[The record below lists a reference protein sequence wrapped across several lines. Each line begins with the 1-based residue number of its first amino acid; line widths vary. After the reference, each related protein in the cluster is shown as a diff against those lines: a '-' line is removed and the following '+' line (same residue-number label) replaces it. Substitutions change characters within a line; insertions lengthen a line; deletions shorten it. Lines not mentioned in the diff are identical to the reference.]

1 MSELGSILSSPCSG
15 LRLKQRHVVA
25 AAILLAL
32 LAGPGPAVAQNWPE
46 EEVFKAGTARI
57 FSSDGKQDVKA
68 GIALIR
74 QAADAGNPEAQYA
87 LAILYRHGRLIPKDE
102 AKARALLKSAAAMGV
117 PEAQTVLGQ
126 DILES
131 LGEYDNPAQGR
142 ALLQKAADAG
152 NLTAHSYLGT
162 SLLEKVPKDY
172 ERAIKH
178 LTTAAEGGIVPAQL
192 MLGIAY
198 SNGGGLYRSRALPD
212 RARGFEWISK
222 AADGGSALA
231 WTWIGWAY
239 QEGKVVSKDL
249 SKAAAAWKR
258 AAEMGDPVGAH
269 ALSLAYRDG
278 IGMPKNP
285 NLRQFWIER
294 AAELGHRGAK
304 EVVARQQML
313 AEKHTKQ
320 ALAVLFLLGLAMGG
334 GDIPQTAPRFM
345 DPTSDPM
352 QAWGMDIIMRI
363 K

>member
-1 MSELGSILSSPCSG
+1 
-15 LRLKQRHVVA
+15 
-25 AAILLAL
+25 
-32 LAGPGPAVAQNWPE
+32 
-46 EEVFKAGTARI
+46 
-57 FSSDGKQDVKA
+57 
-68 GIALIR
+68 
-74 QAADAGNPEAQYA
+74 
-87 LAILYRHGRLIPKDE
+87 
-102 AKARALLKSAAAMGV
+102 
-117 PEAQTVLGQ
+117 
-126 DILES
+126 
-131 LGEYDNPAQGR
+131 
-142 ALLQKAADAG
+142 
-152 NLTAHSYLGT
+152 
-162 SLLEKVPKDY
+162 
-172 ERAIKH
+172 
-178 LTTAAEGGIVPAQL
+178 
-192 MLGIAY
+192 
-198 SNGGGLYRSRALPD
+198 LPD